1 MTKTI
6 DYFYSLTSPWTFLG
20 HRRLLSLAASVGA
33 SINFMPCNLGVVFQ
47 VSGGLPLPK
56 RAPQRVAN
64 RMAELKRWRDYLG
77 IPINVEPKFFPVDAT
92 EATLLVIAANA
103 SGEDVGVLSEGILRA
118 VWIEE
123 RNIADREVLSV
134 IADEQGMNGA
144 ALLEK
149 AASAE
154 VTAQFEA
161 NTKAAVDA
169 NVFGAPTYI
178 IDGDL
183 FWGQDRLDFVER
195 ALAG

>member
-20 HRRLLSLAASVGA
+20 HRRLLGLAASVGA
-33 SINFMPCNLGVVFQ
+33 SINFMPCNLGAVFQ

-103 SGEDVGVLSEGILRA
+103 SGEDVGALSEGILRA

-154 VTAQFEA
+154 VAAQFEA
-161 NTKAAVDA
+161 NTNAAVDA

-183 FWGQDRLDFVER
+183 FWGQDRLNFVER